1 MSVTES
7 RFEFQPGGATST
19 EIDFMRETYLLI
31 GVLAALDADN
41 LRNALVGICVVV
53 NIFST

>member
-53 NIFST
+53 NIFCT